1 MDSVYNKVTIKAD
14 LHDYEDVIPDMY
26 ENGQNIT
33 SDTDNALKNSDNIN
47 NGMYGEVVKSQLGDS
62 GNNNM
67 IIMIDRIYDPQHGRY
82 GDYNVVAVK
91 YFNSPTYKFFKY
103 EGTKDVTDS
112 ITSFNYTD
120 TKSMHG
126 ASMAKF
132 FVKKIDAPF
141 QRYGTLYLVLI
152 KSYIL
157 WMNGCQLISLV
168 I

>member
-1 MDSVYNKVTIKAD
+1 
-14 LHDYEDVIPDMY
+14 
-26 ENGQNIT
+26 
-33 SDTDNALKNSDNIN
+33 
-47 NGMYGEVVKSQLGDS
+47 
-62 GNNNM
+62 
-67 IIMIDRIYDPQHGRY
+67 MIDRIYDPQHGRY

-91 YFNSPTYKFFKY
+91 YFNSPNYKFFKY

-141 QRYGTLYLVLI
+141 STIWDAIFGINKKLYTLDEWLSTNQLSDI
-152 KSYIL
+152 SFSNYIML
-157 WMNGCQLISLV
+157 LNPD
-168 I
+168 